1 MTYYPVVGPIQTM
14 GSPADQ
20 VSITILISYFH
31 LSHFIF
37 PSSINIVFL
46 DQVTFVVL
54 AFPYFSF
61 SYFPLL
67 ICAEL
72 YFRSRPFLLF
82 CSASRFQHIRKVF
95 SFSYYNFSPFHKI
108 SSPGCAISYF
118 HFFFLM
124 FSHSIV
130 HIFHHTFSYKNIP
143 TRICLFILQYS
154 FFSFFSSSGC
164 AWKTS
169 AHHKQHVGKI
179 LIVNIII

>member
-108 SSPGCAISYF
+108 SSPCCAISYF
-118 HFFFLM
+118 LFFL
-124 FSHSIV
+124 FPI
-130 HIFHHTFSYKNIP
+130 
-143 TRICLFILQYS
+143 FILP
-154 FFSFFSSSGC
+154 FHIRIF
-164 AWKTS
+164 
-169 AHHKQHVGKI
+169 
-179 LIVNIII
+179 L

>member
-20 VSITILISYFH
+20 VSITIFIAYFH

-72 YFRSRPFLLF
+72 YFRSWPFLLF

-118 HFFFLM
+118 HFFLSFVFAFNCSH
-124 FSHSIV
+124 FSC
-130 HIFHHTFSYKNIP
+130 Y
-143 TRICLFILQYS
+143 LFISEYS
-154 FFSFFSSSGC
+154 LFIFSSSGC

-179 LIVNIII
+179 IIVNIII

>member
-118 HFFFLM
+118 HFFSFSCFRIQVFTFFIIPFHIRIFLQEYA
-124 FSHSIV
+124 FL
-130 HIFHHTFSYKNIP
+130 YYNIP
-143 TRICLFILQYS
+143 S
-154 FFSFFSSSGC
+154 FHFFHRQVVLGKPQHIINNMLVRSS
-164 AWKTS
+164 
-169 AHHKQHVGKI
+169 
-179 LIVNIII
+179 L

>member
-95 SFSYYNFSPFHKI
+95 SFSYYNFSPFI
-108 SSPGCAISYF
+108 RSLRQGVPF
-118 HFFFLM
+118 HIFICFFLM
-124 FSHSIV
+124 FSH
-130 HIFHHTFSYKNIP
+130 FHLSFSYKNIP
-143 TRICLFILQYS
+143 KYKNMPFHIRIFLLFI
-154 FFSFFSSSGC
+154 FF
-164 AWKTS
+164 
-169 AHHKQHVGKI
+169 
-179 LIVNIII
+179 IVRLCLENLSTL